1 MRGMKIVIGSDHR
14 GVEVKRRLVPVI
26 RSMGHEVLDI
36 GADGAESVDYPD
48 YAYEVSKRVGHAE
61 MDRGILICGT
71 GLGMCMAANK
81 VRGVRAAACQDV
93 ITAELSRRHNDANVL
108 CLSADLLGEDQM
120 LQMIRIWLDT
130 QFEGGRH
137 ARRVEKIAKIEA
149 EQCGKQ

>member
-1 MRGMKIVIGSDHR
+1 MKIVIGSDHR
-14 GVEVKRRLVPVI
+14 GVEVKRRLLPLI
-26 RSMGHEVLDI
+26 QAMGHELLDV
-36 GADGAESVDYPD
+36 GAEGAESVDYPD
-48 YAYEVSKRVGHAE
+48 YAYEVSKRVGKNE

-120 LQMIRIWLDT
+120 LKMIRIWLET

-149 EQCGKQ
+149 EQYRPEQ